1 MEYFRIVL
9 TSLLSLLA
17 LFLLTKMVGNKQMSE
32 LTMFD
37 YINGITIGSI
47 AAELATELQKPMRPL
62 IAMTVYSLVS
72 LTISVVTSKSLKLR
86 RIIFGHTIVII
97 QNGKLLRKNLNKTHL
112 DLNEFLMQC
121 RSNGYFDIS
130 AINLAVLEPSGKI
143 SILPFPDRRPVTSQD
158 LKVVPQADDVFF
170 NVIMDG
176 VILEQNLKQTGHD
189 TNWLKN
195 ELNAQGCNN
204 PGDIFLATLYKNG
217 TLHIY
222 KNSDDVQKN
231 DFFE

>member
-1 MEYFRIVL
+1 MEYFKIVL

-47 AAELATELQKPMRPL
+47 SAELATELEKPIRPL
-62 IAMTVYSLVS
+62 IAMIVYSLVS

-86 RIIFGHTIVII
+86 RIIFGHTTVII
-97 QNGKLLRKNLNKTHL
+97 QNGKLLPKNLKKTHL
-112 DLNEFLMQC
+112 DINEFLMQC
-121 RSNGYFDIS
+121 RSDGYFDIS
-130 AINLAVLEPSGKI
+130 VINLAVLEPSGKI
-143 SILPFPDRRPVTSQD
+143 SILPFPDKRPVTAED
-158 LKVVPQADDVFF
+158 LKIVPQADDVFY

-176 VILEQNLKQTGHD
+176 VVLERNLQQTGHD

-195 ELNAQGCNN
+195 ELKAQGSNR
-204 PGDIFLATLYKNG
+204 PDDIFLATLDRNG
-217 TLHIY
+217 TLHIF
-222 KNSDDVQKN
+222 KNSDEVEKN